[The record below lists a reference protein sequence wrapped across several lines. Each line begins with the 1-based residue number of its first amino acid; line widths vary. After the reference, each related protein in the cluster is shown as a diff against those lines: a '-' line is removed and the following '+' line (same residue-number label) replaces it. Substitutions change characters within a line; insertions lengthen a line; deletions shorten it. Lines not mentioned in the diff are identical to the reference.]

1 MDKKISL
8 RLKAK
13 EIRNSLDIANISNI
27 LTEKIRHLDIYKYSK
42 NVMIFYPLKNE
53 INLLKLLDDNKNFF
67 LPRMN
72 GKTLECCPYKKNDRL
87 KTVKFNIKEPE
98 TECVEC
104 PNLDLVITPALA
116 VDKKGNRLG
125 YGGGFYDRFLSKIN
139 SKTLVALPQDLLFDN
154 VPCEKFDIKID
165 YIITDVEFVSVNV
178 F

>member
-13 EIRNSLDIANISNI
+13 EIRSSLDIDNISNI

-42 NVMIFYPLKNE
+42 NVMIFYPLKDE
-53 INLLKLLDDNKNFF
+53 INLLRLLDDDKNFF

-72 GKTLECCPYKKNDRL
+72 GKTLECCPYKKGDSLNS
-87 KTVKFNIKEPE
+87 VKFNIKEPE
-98 TECVEC
+98 TECIEC

-125 YGGGFYDRFLSKIN
+125 YGGGFYDKFLEKHNKIKRISLCYNFQIIENVPNEEFDKRIDTIITEDEIIKIN
-139 SKTLVALPQDLLFDN
+139 F
-154 VPCEKFDIKID
+154 
-165 YIITDVEFVSVNV
+165 
-178 F
+178 

>member
-13 EIRNSLDIANISNI
+13 EIRNSLDIDNISNI
-27 LTEKIRHLDIYKYSK
+27 LIEKIRHLDIYKYSK

-139 SKTLVALPQDLLFDN
+139 SKTLTPLPKELVFDN
-154 VPCEKFDIKID
+154 VPSEKFDIKID
-165 YIITDVEFVSVNV
+165 YIITDVEFISVNV